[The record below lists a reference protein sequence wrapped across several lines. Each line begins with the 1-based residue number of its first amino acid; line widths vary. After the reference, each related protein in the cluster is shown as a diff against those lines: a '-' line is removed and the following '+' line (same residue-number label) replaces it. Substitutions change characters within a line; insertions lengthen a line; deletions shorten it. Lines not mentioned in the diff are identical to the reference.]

1 MLQAFAERLEYGEAI
16 EALRKPFVHYVE
28 DKPKKAISH
37 YHGLREAWPD
47 LKGVALFDRLKVEPD
62 IKSVACLTWRRRE
75 IENYLCSPATL
86 EAYVLASVRT
96 DFGEDTLYSQSET
109 EKRMKAMREAITE
122 ITEAMEKLGKGSPW
136 DAGTKASNDFLTP
149 LFRAY
154 FQKTGLPNAMAKNS
168 FYELARHVPANE
180 IDPEIREKLEAIVRV
195 AGEAKPRT
203 GEA

>member
-1 MLQAFAERLEYGEAI
+1 M
-16 EALRKPFVHYVE
+16 HYVGNN
-28 DKPKKAISH
+28 PGAVSSH
-37 YHGLREAWPD
+37 YHGLREALPD
-47 LKGVALFDRLKVEPD
+47 LKGAALFDRLESAPD
-62 IKSVACLTWRRRE
+62 VKPVACLTWRRRE

-86 EAYVLASVRT
+86 EAYVLASVQT
-96 DFGEDTLYSQSET
+96 DFGETPLLMQSET
-109 EKRMKAMREAITE
+109 EKRMTAMHEAIAE

-136 DAGTKASNDFLTP
+136 GADTKASNDFLTP

-154 FQKTGLPNAMAKNS
+154 FQKTRFPNAMAKKS